1 MRIQTMHKVLV
12 TVLLMVGT
20 FIVAAPVSR
29 VTNFIDSQ
37 VLTASQLN
45 TEFNN
50 VIGGVNSINN
60 AQIATNAQIAPSKIA
75 ATIKG
80 DGIQRDGTTGTLS
93 VKTDNTTVE
102 ISGDNLQIKDS
113 GVSLAKMADN
123 SVDTPELVDGAVTT
137 AKIEDAAVTP
147 AKLAARNLVE
157 SAAVNSFSTSNT
169 TLTDVTNLSVSITT
183 TGRPV
188 FVGMIPASTSTTTTG
203 MGLVSIS
210 SNSNVAL
217 GGLWFLRGASV
228 IANFRLSYLTQ
239 GSAAS
244 TYYNNGCSSYFFIET
259 PAAGTYTYK
268 VQARIGT
275 IPSVTSTVSV
285 EACKLVAYEL

>member
-20 FIVAAPVSR
+20 FIIAAPVSR
-29 VTNFIDSQ
+29 VTNFIDGQ
-37 VLTASQLN
+37 ILTASQLN

-60 AQIATNAQIAPSKIA
+60 SQIATNAQIAPSKIA

-80 DGIQRDGTTGTLS
+80 DAIERNGSTGALS

-102 ISGDNLQIKDS
+102 ISGDNIQIKDD
-113 GVSLAKMADN
+113 GVTNTKIANDA
-123 SVDTPELVDGAVTT
+123 VDTDQLATGAVTT

-157 SAAVNSFSTSNT
+157 STAVNSFSTTNT
-169 TLTDVTNLSVSITT
+169 SLTDVTNLSVSITT

-188 FVGMIPASTSTTTTG
+188 FIGMISSSTSTTTTG

-210 SNSNVAL
+210 SNNNTAL
-217 GGLWFLRGASV
+217 GGLWFLRGSSV
-228 IANFRLSYLTQ
+228 ITNFRLAYSTQ

-244 TYYNNGCSSYFFIET
+244 TSYENGCSNYFFIET
-259 PAAGTYTYK
+259 PSAGTHTYK

-275 IPSVTSTVSV
+275 IPGVTSTVRV
-285 EACKLVAYEL
+285 ESCKLVAYEL